1 MKNLLP
7 LGALACALLALF
19 CAPRPA
25 IADDTLH
32 VVSSAPG
39 GIEVLENVAKNA
51 GIYKAEH
58 LDIDKQYSGSASA
71 CAQIVATGK
80 ADVCGMSI
88 EPIIAGYSKGL
99 RLQVFLARSRT
110 YDYQLAVLSDSPI
123 HTLADFKGKTI
134 GEPNAA
140 SNVEV
145 TTNDMLTGAGLK
157 KTDYSFLPVGVG
169 GSALSALTSKKIDA
183 LATSAVELG
192 ALAAVGHVTFRIY
205 KDPILDSLPNVGFA
219 ARPDV
224 IAAKADVLQRF
235 ARAIVKAALLI
246 RLNPQAA
253 ARFAL
258 MGENISSTITPEAI
272 QNETQTLMTL
282 QNELVGGDPT
292 STRIGYVP
300 VNGVQLYCKFLFDA
314 GLTPA
319 LVPATAIVTNQ
330 FVRYANGFD
339 RKAWIAE
346 VKAMK

>member
-1 MKNLLP
+1 MRR
-7 LGALACALLALF
+7 GVLAICALLALL

-25 IADDTLH
+25 VADDTLH

-58 LDIDKQYSGSASA
+58 LDVDKQYSGSASA

-80 ADVCGMSI
+80 ADVCAMSI
-88 EPIIAGYSKGL
+88 EPVITGYSKGL
-99 RLQVFLARSRT
+99 RLQIFLARSRS
-110 YDYQLAVLSDSPI
+110 YDYQVAVLSDSPI
-123 HTLADFKGKTI
+123 HTLSDFKGKSI
-134 GEPNAA
+134 GEPNAG

-145 TTNDMLTGAGLK
+145 ATNDMLTGAGLK
-157 KTDYSFLPVGVG
+157 KSDYTFIPVGVG

-183 LATSAVELG
+183 MATSAVELG
-192 ALAAVGHVTFRIY
+192 TFTAVGHVSFRIF

-219 ARPDV
+219 ARPDTL
-224 IAAKADVLQRF
+224 AAKADVLKRF

-246 RLNPQAA
+246 RENPQVA

-258 MGENISSTITPEAI
+258 QGEAIGGTLTPEAI
-272 QNETQTLMTL
+272 QNETQTLQSL
-282 QNELVGGDPT
+282 QNELVGGDPS
-292 STRIGYVP
+292 STRIGFVP
-300 VNGVQLYCKFLFDA
+300 INGVQLYCKFMYDA

-319 LVPATAIVTNQ
+319 LVPAAAIVTNEVVP
-330 FVRYANGFD
+330 FANDFD
-339 RKAWIAE
+339 HKAWIAE